1 MINALTEILYSPLE
15 LSIKLM
21 FGFILG
27 CVFFLS
33 LWWVVNKG
41 LTSKRPALWFVG
53 GFFIRMGGCI
63 FGFYLIA
70 DGSWQSLVSS
80 LLGFIL
86 ARPTAKLVLDIVRN
100 DDPTKVNIKDAA

>member
-1 MINALTEILYSPLE
+1 MINALTEMLSSPLE
-15 LSIKLM
+15 LSISLM
-21 FGFILG
+21 FGFTLG

-33 LWWVVNKG
+33 LWWVVYRG

-53 GFFIRMGGCI
+53 GFFIRMGICI

-70 DGSWQSLVSS
+70 DGNWQSLVSS

-86 ARPTAKLVLDIVRN
+86 ARPITKLLLDLIRK
-100 DDPTKVNIKDAA
+100 DDATKASIKDAA